1 MISRRS
7 LMDKTIR
14 ICHLSEGIAGH
25 NGQVLGVIK
34 TLKDAGFTIS
44 VQEVSVN
51 WSIRSLRS
59 ILRIIARKFSRFPNS
74 FSIRLIQAC
83 YKLGEYDEFDMVI
96 SSGSNLAPINLALAK
111 RHHAKNIHM
120 SSIRDWRV
128 EDFSAYI
135 TTTQVS
141 FLPNNLRPKIVP
153 NQFDPASCEELG
165 KKFIQEKNIQDTK
178 FSLLVIGGDGIGY
191 EYHNNEWEIMI
202 EQFINFCKNAN
213 TQPLFITSRRT
224 PQHLESKLIS
234 NYDSPYSVYFHAE
247 QRRGSFHHLLYM
259 AKHIF
264 VTEDSSTMISE
275 AISSGKSVI
284 TIFPKTIRTPRK
296 YSDIIDKYQ
305 RLNFIERR
313 SLRVI
318 QTTDFTRDRGIA
330 NKVQKAHMDF
340 QKSLVKRLELD

>member
-1 MISRRS
+1 M
-7 LMDKTIR
+7 
-14 ICHLSEGIAGH
+14 SEGIAGH

-51 WSIRSLRS
+51 WSIRPLRS
-59 ILRIIARKFSRFPNS
+59 ILRFIARKFSRFPNS

-83 YKLGEYDEFDMVI
+83 YKLGEYEKFDMVI
-96 SSGSNLAPINLALAK
+96 SSGSNLAPLNLALAK

-128 EDFSAYI
+128 DDFSAYI

-141 FLPNNLRPKIVP
+141 FLPNNLRPMIVP
-153 NQFDPASCEELG
+153 NQFDPVSCEALG
-165 KKFIQEKNIQDTK
+165 KKFIQEKNIEEVN

-191 EYHNNEWEIMI
+191 EYHNNEWDIMI

-213 TQPLFITSRRT
+213 TLPLFITSRRT
-224 PQHLESKLIS
+224 PQNLESKLIS

-259 AKHIF
+259 ARHIF

-284 TIFPKTIRTPRK
+284 TVYPKNIRTPRK

-318 QTTDFTRDRGIA
+318 QTTDYVKDRDIA
-330 NKVQKAHMDF
+330 NEVKRAHQDF
-340 QKSLVKRLELD
+340 QQSLVKRLELD

>member
-1 MISRRS
+1 M
-7 LMDKTIR
+7 
-14 ICHLSEGIAGH
+14 SEGIAGH

-51 WSIRSLRS
+51 WSIRPLRS
-59 ILRIIARKFSRFPNS
+59 ILRFIARKFSRFPNS

-83 YKLGEYDEFDMVI
+83 YKLGEYEKFDMVI
-96 SSGSNLAPINLALAK
+96 SSGSNLAPLNLALAK

-128 EDFSAYI
+128 DDFSAYI

-141 FLPNNLRPKIVP
+141 FLPNNLRPMIVP
-153 NQFDPASCEELG
+153 NQFDPVSCEALG
-165 KKFIQEKNIQDTK
+165 KKFIQEKNIEEAN

-191 EYHNNEWEIMI
+191 EYHNNEWDIMI

-213 TQPLFITSRRT
+213 TLPLFITSRRT
-224 PQHLESKLIS
+224 PQNLESKLIS

-259 AKHIF
+259 ARHIF

-284 TIFPKTIRTPRK
+284 TVYPKNIRTPRK

-318 QTTDFTRDRGIA
+318 QTTDYVKDRDIA
-330 NKVQKAHMDF
+330 NEVKRAHQDF
-340 QKSLVKRLELD
+340 QQSLVKRLELD